1 MPTLAIPC
9 PVLIEIEVRNV
20 QLTKMII
27 NNGILAT
34 TMVNYHQLRLE
45 GITNF
50 TIMIMENYHK
60 SYDELDPNAKSEL
73 QQINHYTDEL
83 DTIRLMKTINK
94 IYSVGQN
101 FFILFCIL
109 LCGTGDEICFD

>member
-34 TMVNYHQLRLE
+34 TMVNYHQLRLDN
-45 GITNF
+45 ISSF
-50 TIMIMENYHK
+50 TIMIMENYHQCD
-60 SYDELDPNAKSEL
+60 DELYHFAKSNYL
-73 QQINHYTDEL
+73 INEA
-83 DTIRLMKTINK
+83 DTISLMKAINT
-94 IYSVGQN
+94 IYSVG
-101 FFILFCIL
+101 FIEL
-109 LCGTGDEICFD
+109 LSFNYQHYRFRVH